1 MKLAALLV
9 SSVALVGIAHADLS
23 RGVIA
28 AYRGQIV
35 ITKEDLPEGK
45 NDKDTIT
52 KINAARVKSLDG
64 KVNDEVTQWS
74 FHYTAFLKTTGSANM
89 KLEFYTKDKNQ
100 LSANQSLSGV
110 DPKNAVIS
118 GDISISE
125 DEGLTKGKTYVVK
138 LESDKGTV
146 VAETELTFK

>member
-1 MKLAALLV
+1 MKLATLLV
-9 SSVALVGIAHADLS
+9 SSLALVGIAHADLS
-23 RGVIA
+23 RGVIS

-45 NDKDTIT
+45 NDKDTIS

-64 KVNDEVTQWS
+64 KVNDEVSTWS
-74 FHYTAFLKTTGSANM
+74 FHYTAFLKSTGSANM

-138 LESDKGTV
+138 LESEKGAV